1 MDQNFSGGFSNFD
14 KWVDPS
20 KFNLTFPF
28 KELGEIGDNIYKKN
42 PNMFVHLNRFKSNLM
57 HFYLNLSIKNL

>member
-1 MDQNFSGGFSNFD
+1 MDKNFSGGFSNFD

-42 PNMFVHLNRFKSNLM
+42 MFVHLNFFQSNLT
-57 HFYLNLSIKNL
+57 HFSLILGIKNL

>member
-1 MDQNFSGGFSNFD
+1 MDRNFSGGFSNFD

-28 KELGEIGDNIYKKN
+28 EEFGEIGDNIYKKN
-42 PNMFVHLNRFKSNLM
+42 MFVYLYLFKSNLK
-57 HFYLNLSIKNL
+57 HFSLILGIKSL